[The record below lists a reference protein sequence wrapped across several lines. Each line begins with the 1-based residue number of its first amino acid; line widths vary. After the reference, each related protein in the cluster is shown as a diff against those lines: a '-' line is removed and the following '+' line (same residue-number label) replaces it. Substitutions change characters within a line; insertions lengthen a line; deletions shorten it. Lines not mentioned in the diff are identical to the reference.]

1 MVGQRSGEACYTG
14 SWFIDLNVGWNLQNI
29 QTKLSANNTT
39 NLSQVV
45 PHKWRQEVRFE
56 KDHNLV
62 KINQGDRARLSVIK
76 LLERLECV
84 LFVEVLKGEIIKME
98 RIRDMLVHGART

>member
-1 MVGQRSGEACYTG
+1 M
-14 SWFIDLNVGWNLQNI
+14 QNS
-29 QTKLSANNTT
+29 QTKLSTNNTT

-45 PHKWRQEVRFE
+45 PHKWCQEVRFE

-84 LFVEVLKGEIIKME
+84 LFVEVLKGENINMQ
-98 RIRDMLVHGART
+98 RTKD